1 MDGAEILLESM
12 KREGVDVLFG
22 ISGGAILPIY
32 DALGKQ
38 EDIWSILTR
47 HEQGAGHMAEG
58 YARATG
64 RVGTCIG
71 TSGPGATNLVT
82 AITDAYMDSTPTV
95 FLSGQVASAN
105 IGKDAFQECDTF
117 GITMPIVKH
126 SYLLKRVED
135 IPRVVKEA
143 YHIART
149 GRPGPVLIDI
159 PKDISEG
166 QFPGLFEYPDSV
178 TLRGYHPE
186 TPGAPEQIKAAIA
199 LIAAAKQPVIYAGNG
214 VNSGDAADELMQFA
228 TKIDCPVT
236 TTLLGRGAFPGGHP
250 LALDML
256 GMHGTAYANWA
267 VHESDLIIA
276 LGARFDD
283 RVTGNPAHFA
293 PNAKV
298 IHVDIDQAELS
309 KIRFAQVAIWGDVK
323 TVITQLTGAVAPKQN
338 PEWNKLIGE
347 WKEAAPLV
355 YEQQGSKLK
364 PQFVLEEL
372 AKATKGEA
380 IMTTDVGQHQMWAAQ
395 YYNPKNTRSFITS
408 GGLGTM
414 GYGYPAAIGAKV
426 GCIMGH
432 RDPETE
438 VWCITGDGSFQM
450 NIQELATGVLYDI
463 PVKIAVLNNS
473 ALGMVRQWQK
483 LFYSKRWSGI
493 DLSKCPDFHK
503 IAEAYSTTGMTIT
516 EPDEVADAIREAQKN
531 PGTVVMNFMTDTEE
545 DVYPMIPGGKTVHE
559 LRLNGDGKSVPVG
572 GWPRNGN
579 GYGAQALEDAPTA
592 LESTTNGHA
601 PDAAVETAESGGYV
615 EEWNDDLKAGQI
627 KI

>member
-1 MDGAEILLESM
+1 MDGAEALLESL
-12 KREGVDVLFG
+12 KREGVDALFG

-64 RVGTCIG
+64 RVGCCIG

-126 SYLLKRVED
+126 SYLVKKSAD
-135 IPRVVKEA
+135 IPRIVKEA
-143 YHIART
+143 FYIART
-149 GRPGPVLIDI
+149 GRPGPVLIDL
-159 PKDISEG
+159 PKDITEG
-166 QFPGLFEYPDSV
+166 MLPGAFEYPESV
-178 TLRGYHPE
+178 NLRGYQPF
-186 TPGAPEQIKAAIA
+186 APAATEQIEAAVK
-199 LIAAAKQPVIYAGNG
+199 LIAEAKQPVLYVGNG
-214 VNSGDAADELMQFA
+214 INASDAADELMRFA
-228 TKIDCPVT
+228 EKINCPVT

-267 VHESDLIIA
+267 IHEADLIIA
-276 LGARFDD
+276 LGVRFDD
-283 RVTGNPAHFA
+283 RVTGNPKKWA
-293 PNAKV
+293 PNAKI
-298 IHVDIDQAELS
+298 IHVDIDAAELG
-309 KIRFAQVAIWGDVK
+309 KIRFAQVPIWGDVK
-323 TVITQLTGAVAPKQN
+323 TVIGQIAEKVAPKQHSV
-338 PEWNKLIGE
+338 WNEKLE
-347 WKEAAPLV
+347 KWKKDAPLA
-355 YEQQGSKLK
+355 YEKIGKLK
-364 PQFVLEEL
+364 PQFVLEEI
-372 AKATKGEA
+372 ARATRGEA

-395 YYNPKNTRSFITS
+395 YYNPKQTRSFITS

-426 GCIMGH
+426 GCLMGH
-432 RDPETE
+432 RAPETD

-473 ALGMVRQWQK
+473 SLGMVRQWQK
-483 LFYSKRWSGI
+483 MFYSKRWSGI
-493 DLSKCPDFHK
+493 DLSKCPDFAK
-503 IAEAYSTTGMTIT
+503 VAEAYSTKGVTIT
-516 EPDEVADAIREAQKN
+516 DYDEVADAVLMAQKD
-531 PGTVVMNFMTDTEE
+531 PGTVVLNFLTDAEE
-545 DVYPMIPGGKTVHE
+545 DVFPMIPGGKTIHD
-559 LRLNGDGKSVPVG
+559 LIMDSSGKAIPVG
-572 GWPRNGN
+572 GMQVNGIN
-579 GYGAQALEDAPTA
+579 GRDKEASEALETA
-592 LESTTNGHA
+592 
-601 PDAAVETAESGGYV
+601 TAGEYV
-615 EEWNDDLKAGQI
+615 DEWNDDLRAGQI

>member
-1 MDGAEILLESM
+1 MDGAEILLECL
-12 KREGVDVLFG
+12 KREGVDAFFG

-38 EDIWSILTR
+38 SDIWSILTR

-95 FLSGQVASAN
+95 FLSGQVASPN

-126 SYLLKRVED
+126 SYLLKRTSD

-159 PKDISEG
+159 PKDIVEG
-166 QFPGLFEYPDSV
+166 MFQGNFEYPESV
-178 TLRGYHPE
+178 NLRGYQPE
-186 TPGAPEQIKAAIA
+186 APGAEEQIKAAVQ
-199 LIAAAKQPVIYAGNG
+199 LIAEAKQPVLYVGNG
-214 VNSGDAADELMQFA
+214 INASDSADELFELAQ
-228 TKIDCPVT
+228 KIQCPVT
-236 TTLLGRGAFPGGHP
+236 TTLLGRGTFPAGHE
-250 LALDML
+250 LSLDML

-276 LGARFDD
+276 LGVRFDD
-283 RVTGNPAHFA
+283 RVTGNPKMFA

-298 IHVDIDQAELS
+298 IHVDIDQAELG
-309 KIRFAQVAIWGDVK
+309 KIRFAQVPIWGDVK
-323 TVITQLTGAVAPKQN
+323 TVIKQITAAVAPKTH
-338 PEWNKLIGE
+338 
-347 WKEAAPLV
+347 APWIERIDKWRKDVPLE
-355 YEQQGSKLK
+355 YEKHGTLK
-364 PQFVLEEL
+364 PQFVLDEL
-372 AKATKGEA
+372 QKATQGEA

-395 YYNPKNTRSFITS
+395 YYHPKRTRSFITS

-432 RDPETE
+432 RPDTD

-450 NIQELATGVLYDI
+450 NIQELATGVIYDI

-473 ALGMVRQWQK
+473 SLGMVRQWQK

-493 DLSKCPDFHK
+493 DLTKCPDFAK
-503 IAEAYSTTGMTIT
+503 IAEAYSATGVTIT
-516 EPDEVADAIREAQKN
+516 HQDEVADAIREAQKN
-531 PGTVVMNFMTDTEE
+531 PGTVVLNFLTDKEE
-545 DVYPMIPGGKTVHE
+545 DVFPMIPGGKTVHD
-559 LRLNGDGKSVPVG
+559 LVLDGSGTKVPVG
-572 GWPRNGN
+572 GFSANVN
-579 GYGAQALEDAPTA
+579 LDLNGAQ
-592 LESTTNGHA
+592 
-601 PDAAVETAESGGYV
+601 ETAGANEYAT
-615 EEWNDDLKAGQI
+615 EWTDDLNSGKV

>member
-1 MDGAEILLESM
+1 MDGAEALLESL
-12 KREGVDVLFG
+12 KLEGVDALFG

-64 RVGTCIG
+64 RVGCCIG

-95 FLSGQVASAN
+95 FLSGQVHSAN

-126 SYLLKRVED
+126 SYLVKKSAD
-135 IPRVVKEA
+135 IPRIVKEA
-143 YHIART
+143 FYIART
-149 GRPGPVLIDI
+149 GRPGPVLIDL
-159 PKDISEG
+159 PKDVTEG
-166 QFPGLFEYPDSV
+166 LLPGAFEYPESV
-178 TLRGYHPE
+178 NLRGYQPF
-186 TPGAPEQIKAAIA
+186 APAATEQIEAAVK
-199 LIAAAKQPVIYAGNG
+199 LIAEAKQPVLYVGNG
-214 VNSGDAADELMQFA
+214 INASDAADELMLLA
-228 TKIDCPVT
+228 EKLDIPVT

-267 VHESDLIIA
+267 IHESDLIIA
-276 LGARFDD
+276 LGVRFDD
-283 RVTGNPAHFA
+283 RVTGNPKQWA
-293 PNAKV
+293 PNAKI
-298 IHVDIDQAELS
+298 IHVDIDAAELG
-309 KIRFAQVAIWGDVK
+309 KIRFAQVPIWGDVK
-323 TVITQLTGAVAPKQN
+323 TVIGQITEKVAPKKH
-338 PEWNKLIGE
+338 PIWNERLAQ
-347 WKEAAPLV
+347 WKRDAPLT
-355 YEQQGSKLK
+355 YEKIGKLK
-364 PQFVLEEL
+364 PQFVLEEI
-372 AKATKGEA
+372 ARATKGEA

-395 YYNPKNTRSFITS
+395 YYNPRNTRSFITS

-432 RDPETE
+432 RPPETD

-473 ALGMVRQWQK
+473 SLGMVRQWQK
-483 LFYSKRWSGI
+483 MFYSKRWSGI
-493 DLSKCPDFHK
+493 DLAKCPDFAK
-503 IAEAYSTTGMTIT
+503 VAEAYSTTGITIT
-516 EPDEVADAIREAQKN
+516 DYDEVADAVREAQKN
-531 PGTVVMNFMTDTEE
+531 PGTVVLNFLTDAEE
-545 DVYPMIPGGKTVHE
+545 DVFPMIPGGKTVHD
-559 LRLNGDGKSVPVG
+559 LILDSSGKPIPVG
-572 GWPRNGN
+572 GLPANGIN
-579 GYGAQALEDAPTA
+579 GRDKEASEALETA
-592 LESTTNGHA
+592 
-601 PDAAVETAESGGYV
+601 TAGGYV
-615 EEWNDDLKAGQI
+615 DEWNDDLRAGQL

>member
-1 MDGAEILLESM
+1 MNGAEALLESL
-12 KREGVDVLFG
+12 KREGVDTLFG

-38 EDIWSILTR
+38 QDIWSILTR

-64 RVGTCIG
+64 RVGCCIG

-82 AITDAYMDSTPTV
+82 AITDAFMDSTPVV
-95 FLSGQVASAN
+95 FLSGQVATPN

-126 SYLLKRVED
+126 SYMIKRTAD
-135 IPRVVKEA
+135 IPRIVKEA
-143 YHIART
+143 FYIART

-159 PKDISEG
+159 PKDIGENEL
-166 QFPGLFEYPDSV
+166 GLFQYPENV
-178 TLRGYHPE
+178 HFRGYNPE
-186 TPGAPEQIKAAIA
+186 MPAAHEQIKAAA
-199 LIAAAKQPVIYAGNG
+199 QLIADAKQPVLYVGNG
-214 VNSGDAADELMQFA
+214 VNQAGAADDLIALAE
-228 TKIDCPVT
+228 KIQAPVT
-236 TTLLGRGAFPGGHP
+236 TTLLGRGAFPGGHA

-267 VHESDLIIA
+267 VHESDLLIA

-283 RVTGNPAHFA
+283 RVTGNPSKFA

-298 IHVDIDQAELS
+298 IHVDIDAAELG
-309 KIRFAQVAIWGDVK
+309 KIRFAQVPILGDVK
-323 TVITQLTGAVAPKQN
+323 TVIKQLTEAVAPKQH
-338 PEWNKLIGE
+338 PEWVSRVQQ
-347 WKEAAPLV
+347 WKKDAPLT
-355 YEQQGSKLK
+355 YEKTGKLK
-364 PQFVLEEL
+364 PQFVLSEL
-372 AKATKGEA
+372 QKATEGEA

-395 YYNPKNTRSFITS
+395 YYSPKQTRSFITS

-426 GCIMGH
+426 GCMD
-432 RDPETE
+432 RE

-483 LFYSKRWSGI
+483 LFYSRRWSGI
-493 DLSKCPDFHK
+493 DLSKCPDFAK
-503 IAEAYSTTGMTIT
+503 VAEAYSATGIT
-516 EPDEVADAIREAQKN
+516 VTEADEVADAIREARKN
-531 PGTVVMNFMTDTEE
+531 PGTVVLNFMTDTEE
-545 DVYPMIPGGKTVHE
+545 DVYPMIPGGKTIHDMVM
-559 LRLNGDGKSVPVG
+559 DGSGKPVPVG
-572 GWPRNGN
+572 GFSS
-579 GYGAQALEDAPTA
+579 EDMEEI
-592 LESTTNGHA
+592 L
-601 PDAAVETAESGGYV
+601 ETATASDYAG
-615 EEWNDDLKAGQI
+615 EWNDDLRSGER

>member
-1 MDGAEILLESM
+1 MDGAEILLESL
-12 KREGVDVLFG
+12 KREGVDALFG

-64 RVGTCIG
+64 RTGCCIG

-82 AITDAYMDSTPTV
+82 AITDAFMDSTPTV
-95 FLSGQVASAN
+95 FLSGQVASPN
-105 IGKDAFQECDTF
+105 IGKDAFQECDMY

-126 SYLLKRVED
+126 SYMVKRVAD
-135 IPRVVKEA
+135 IPRIVKEA
-143 YHIART
+143 FHIAGT

-159 PKDISEG
+159 PKDMGEG
-166 QFPGLFEYPDSV
+166 IFPGEFTYPDTV
-178 TLRGYHPE
+178 HLRGYNPE
-186 TPGAPEQIKAAIA
+186 IPGAPEQIVAAA
-199 LIAAAKQPVIYAGNG
+199 QLIAAAKQPVLYVGNG
-214 VNSGDAADELMQFA
+214 INASNAADDLLELAQ
-228 TKIDCPVT
+228 KIDTPVV
-236 TTLLGRGAFPGGHP
+236 TTLLGRGGFPGGHR

-267 VHESDLIIA
+267 VHEADLLIT

-283 RVTGNPAHFA
+283 RVTGNPKHFA

-298 IHVDIDQAELS
+298 IHVDIDPAELG
-309 KIRFAQVAIWGDVK
+309 KIRFAEVPIWGDLR
-323 TVITQLTGAVAPKQN
+323 TVIKQITAAVLPKQHIAWT
-338 PEWNKLIGE
+338 ERVERWRQD
-347 WKEAAPLV
+347 APLS
-355 YEQQGSKLK
+355 YEKTGHLK
-364 PQFVLEEL
+364 PQYVLEEI
-372 AKATKGEA
+372 AKATRGEA
-380 IMTTDVGQHQMWAAQ
+380 ILTTDVGQHQMWAAQ
-395 YYNPKNTRSFITS
+395 YYNPKQTRSFITS

-432 RDPETE
+432 RPEDTE

-473 ALGMVRQWQK
+473 SLGMVRQWQK

-493 DLSKCPDFHK
+493 DLAKCPDFAK
-503 IAEAYSTTGMTIT
+503 VAEAYSATGITIT
-516 EPDEVADAIREAQKN
+516 EYDQVADAIREAQKN
-531 PGTVVMNFMTDTEE
+531 PGTVVLNFLTDREE
-545 DVYPMIPGGKTVHE
+545 DVYPMIPGGKTVHDMVM
-559 LRLNGDGKSVPVG
+559 DGSGVKVPVG
-572 GWPRNGN
+572 GFPKDGTVVATEPNGV
-579 GYGAQALEDAPTA
+579 A
-592 LESTTNGHA
+592 
-601 PDAAVETAESGGYV
+601 ETATSSEYAA
-615 EEWNDDLKAGQI
+615 EWNDDLKSG
-627 KI
+627 KITA

>member
-1 MDGAEILLESM
+1 M

-38 EDIWSILTR
+38 SDIWSILTR

-166 QFPGLFEYPDSV
+166 HFPGVFEYPESV

-186 TPGAPEQIKAAIA
+186 TPGAPEQIKAAAA

-309 KIRFAQVAIWGDVK
+309 KIRFAQIGIWGDVK
-323 TVITQLTGAVAPKQN
+323 TVIKQLTGAVAAKQN
-338 PEWNKLIGE
+338 PQWNKMIGE
-347 WKEAAPLV
+347 WKEAAPLS
-355 YEQQGSKLK
+355 YEQTGSKLK

-426 GCIMGH
+426 GCIMEH
-432 RDPETE
+432 RDPNTE

-545 DVYPMIPGGKTVHE
+545 DVYPMIPGGKSVHE
-559 LRLNGDGKSVPVG
+559 MRVNGGGKAIPVG
-572 GWPRNGN
+572 GWARNGN
-579 GYGAQALEDAPTA
+579 GAQELAEAPTA

-601 PDAAVETAESGGYV
+601 PDAAVETAESGDYT